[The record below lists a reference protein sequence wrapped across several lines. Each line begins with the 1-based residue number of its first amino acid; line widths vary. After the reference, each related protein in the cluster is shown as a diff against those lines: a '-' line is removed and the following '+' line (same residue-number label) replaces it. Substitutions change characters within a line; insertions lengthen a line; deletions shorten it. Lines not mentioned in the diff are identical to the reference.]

1 MKSED
6 LILID
11 LFCLHHG
18 IEGTFIAALQD
29 HGMVDIIVR
38 EEKEYFAIEQ
48 LSFIEKIIRLH
59 NELEINLE
67 NIDVIMNLLNRIDNL
82 QTQLVSAQNKLKF
95 LEKQYGN

>member
-18 IEGTFIAALQD
+18 IEGTFIAALQE
-29 HGMVDIIVR
+29 HGIIDIIVM

-59 NELEINLE
+59 YELEINLE
-67 NIDVIMNLLNRIDNL
+67 NIDVIMNLINRIDNL
-82 QTQLVSAQNKLKF
+82 QSQLVSTQNKLNF
-95 LEKQYGN
+95 FEKQ